1 MWYWWL
7 MEICSLILPLFMLM
21 TGKLF
26 GKDYPKHINGT
37 LGHRTRRSMQNMD
50 TWRFA
55 HDYSGKL
62 NWKMGK
68 ILLVPS
74 ALVLIPFYHS
84 NETVINI
91 VATILVLIQGAV
103 EIALAFLTES
113 ALKKAFDDYGTRR

>member
-21 TGKLF
+21 TGKLL
-26 GKDYPKHINGT
+26 KDYPNNINGAF
-37 LGHRTRRSMQNMD
+37 GHRTRRSMQNMD

-91 VATILVLIQGAV
+91 VATILVLIQCAV
-103 EIALAFLTES
+103 DIALAFLTES
-113 ALKKAFDDYGTRR
+113 ALKKTFDDYGIRR

>member
-26 GKDYPKHINGT
+26 GKDCPKNINGAF
-37 LGHRTRRSMQNMD
+37 GHRTRRSMQNMD

-68 ILLVPS
+68 ILIIPS

-113 ALKKAFDDYGTRR
+113 ALKKTFDDYGTRR